1 VPDGDGVLDYSEYDT
16 RLAAYGVIVDDDRVL
31 LAMWNGTT
39 PGTWT
44 LPGGGVE
51 FAETV
56 EEGLV
61 REIREETGYEGV
73 VGEILGVRSHV
84 IPASERYHR
93 AGVPMK
99 AVQVIFRASVVGGS
113 LRNEVGGS
121 TDEAAWV
128 PLASVPSLRRGSF
141 VDEALRLAG
150 VLP

>member
-1 VPDGDGVLDYSEYDT
+1 MPEPLDYTEYDT
-16 RLAAYGVIVDDDRVL
+16 RLAAYGVIVDGDRVL
-31 LAMWNGTT
+31 LALYNGST

-44 LPGGGVE
+44 LPGGGVDFE
-51 FAETV
+51 ETV

-84 IPASERYHR
+84 IAAEHRFHR

-99 AVQVIFRASVVGGS
+99 AVQVIFRASVVGGE

-128 PLASVPSLRRGSF
+128 PLETLPSLRRGAF

-150 VLP
+150 VLR